1 MRSITITLLCAI
13 MPIAA
18 AAGAGAAT
26 AAAIEKP
33 VGLKQASGLDKV
45 EANCGACHSL
55 DYVQMNS
62 KFLNAA
68 GWNAEVAKM
77 INAFGA
83 PINAADAKV
92 IADYLTANYGIS
104 PTQ

>member
-1 MRSITITLLCAI
+1 MRSITIALLCA
-13 MPIAA
+13 MPVAA
-18 AAGAGAAT
+18 AAAN
-26 AAAIEKP
+26 AAAIEKQ
-33 VGLKQASGLDKV
+33 VGLKQAPGLDKV
-45 EANCGACHSL
+45 EANCAACHSL

-68 GWNAEVAKM
+68 GWNAEVTKM

-83 PINAADAKV
+83 PINADDAKV
-92 IADYLTANYGIS
+92 IADYLTANYGLP

>member
-1 MRSITITLLCAI
+1 MRLITIALLSAA
-13 MPIAA
+13 MTAA
-18 AAGAGAAT
+18 AA
-26 AAAIEKP
+26 AAAAAVEKP
-33 VGLKQASGLDKV
+33 VALKQAPGADKV
-45 EANCGACHSL
+45 EANCAACHSL
-55 DYVQMNS
+55 DYVPMNS

-83 PINAADAKV
+83 PINPADAKTIV
-92 IADYLTANYGIS
+92 DYLTANYGVPT

>member
-1 MRSITITLLCAI
+1 MRSITIALLCAVI
-13 MPIAA
+13 PV
-18 AAGAGAAT
+18 AAGPAA
-26 AAAIEKP
+26 AAAIEKA
-33 VGLKQASGLDKV
+33 VGLKQAPGLDKV
-45 EANCGACHSL
+45 EANCAACHSL

-68 GWNAEVAKM
+68 GWNAEVTKM
-77 INAFGA
+77 ISAFGA

-92 IADYLTANYGIS
+92 IADYLTANYGLP